1 MIRDIYVVVEFH
13 EVKGVCECKE
23 DADTLAS
30 ICGDTAEVVTKPYF
44 PAYGYMKLT
53 TRGVENE

>member
-23 DADTLAS
+23 DAETLAS
-30 ICGDTAEVVTKPYF
+30 ICGDTAEVVKKPYF
-44 PAYGYMKLT
+44 PAYGYMKL
-53 TRGVENE
+53 GGNDE